1 MLVNISDAQAQ
12 YQRYSVVFR
21 TKLVSAP
28 KKTFYKEVIIIRNFE
43 IVYAEKP
50 FSRLFASLSFTLF
63 YAFKFKILWRVDE
76 Y

>member
-28 KKTFYKEVIIIRNFE
+28 KKTFYKEVIIRNFE

-63 YAFKFKILWRVDE
+63 INAFKFKILWRVDE

>member
-28 KKTFYKEVIIIRNFE
+28 KKTFYKEVIIRNFE
-43 IVYAEKP
+43 IV
-50 FSRLFASLSFTLF
+50 
-63 YAFKFKILWRVDE
+63 
-76 Y
+76 